1 MFTLLFLLIT
11 LTSASSAFDNTL
23 YLPHCTCMD
32 TQTAPSFI
40 DTIDAFLG
48 TIVGYVWNIPLVV
61 ALVGTGILLT
71 VLLKGIQF
79 RGFKHAIQIVA
90 GKYDEENEPGDI
102 THFQALCTALSATV
116 GLGNIAG
123 VAVAISMGGPG
134 AVFWMVVTGL
144 IGMATKYAE
153 CTLAIMYREFDKN
166 GAARGGPMYYIEK
179 GLGPKFKGLAVFFA
193 FATICGTFGAGNM
206 FQTNQ
211 VASIL
216 NSNFSI
222 PGWVTGLVL
231 SVGTAIV
238 ILGGIK
244 RIGSVTSKLVPFM
257 GGIYVLG
264 ALWVIISNIDKV
276 PGLFELIITSAFAP
290 SSVAGGVTGF
300 AISTVIIQGVRRACF
315 SNEAGLGSS
324 PIAHSAASTKEPVRE
339 GLVSLLEPLIDTVL
353 ICTMTALVILISGI
367 DYTTVGGVELTAKA
381 FSSAIPGFFGEYFIP
396 MAVLL
401 FAYSTLL
408 SWSYYG
414 EKAFNYLFGDNG
426 VTAYKIVF
434 CVFSFIGAIWKLGP
448 VLNFSDIM
456 LGLMVIPNLIALA
469 LLFPKVKAETHR
481 YFNSIKN

>member
-1 MFTLLFLLIT
+1 
-11 LTSASSAFDNTL
+11 
-23 YLPHCTCMD
+23 MD

-40 DTIDAFLG
+40 DTVDAFLG
-48 TIVGYVWNIPLVV
+48 TIVGYVWNVPLVV
-61 ALVGTGILLT
+61 ALVGTGIIMT

-79 RGFKHAIQIVA
+79 RGFKHALQIVS
-90 GKYDEENEPGDI
+90 GKYKEENDPGDI
-102 THFQALCTALSATV
+102 TPFQALCTALSATV

-134 AVFWMVVTGL
+134 AVFWMIVTGV

-153 CTLAIMYREFDKN
+153 CTLSIMYREFDKN

-179 GLGPKFKGLAVFFA
+179 GLGPKFKGLAIFFA
-193 FATICGTFGAGNM
+193 VATICGTFGAGNM

-216 NSNFSI
+216 NTNFQI
-222 PGWVTGLVL
+222 PQWITGLTL
-231 SVGTAIV
+231 AIATAVV

-264 ALWVIISNIDKV
+264 ALWVIISNYEKV
-276 PGLFELIITSAFAP
+276 PALIELIVASAFAP
-290 SSVAGGVTGF
+290 QSVAGGVTGF

-339 GLVSLLEPLIDTVL
+339 GLVSLLEPLIDTVI

-367 DYTTVGGVELTAKA
+367 DYTTIGGVELTAQA

-396 MAVLL
+396 LAVLL

-408 SWSYYG
+408 SWSFYG
-414 EKAFNYLFGDNG
+414 EKAFNYLFADKG
-426 VTAYKIVF
+426 VVTYKIVF
-434 CVFSFIGAIWKLGP
+434 CIFSFIGAVWKIGP

-481 YFNSIKN
+481 YFNSMKN